1 MAVVIK
7 VKKSE
12 TALSKPT
19 ASDIAVGEVALNAKD
34 QRIFVRDAN
43 GDIITVGEAGGIRH
57 ESSAVT
63 FTVTVATKDATHRYN
78 GSGSS
83 SGYKIDG
90 SFSPTLILA
99 PGNTYKFDQA
109 DSSNSGH
116 PLLFYYESAKTTA
129 YSTGVT
135 TSGTPGSSGAYTQIV
150 VSDSTPLVLH
160 YQCSSHGLM
169 GNQIVTNTRN
179 YTGVDTDDI
188 SEGSSNLYFTNARAD
203 ARITNALKDED
214 NMASNSATHVASQQ
228 SVKAYVDAQVA
239 TKDNSDE
246 ITEGSTN
253 LYFTN
258 ARADARITNA
268 LVDEDNMASDSAT
281 KVPSQQSVKA
291 YVDASAGG
299 SLTVQEEGSSLST
312 AATTLNFVGSG
323 VTASGTG
330 ATKTITVSGGG
341 GSSTGNTTDITQS
354 SHGLAAKDAIR
365 HNGSSWVKAQA
376 DDNSTLALGI
386 VTAVADSNNFTVA
399 QAGRFTISSHGL
411 TVGQWY
417 YLSSSSAG
425 GLTATEPDIS
435 QPIVYVES
443 ASVIFVYPYRPTNLV
458 LDGSSSVTPGDNTVT
473 SAKIVDGTIVTADLA
488 DDAIT
493 SAKIADDAIT
503 SALIADDAITSAL
516 IADDAVTSALIA
528 DNTITVGNMAAGT
541 LKTPTSEGI
550 AIGTNALIDGSLSGN
565 HNLAIGVEALKETEG
580 GTHNI
585 SIGNYSL
592 KTNTSGSSNIA
603 IGAYTLEDSV
613 SGNYNT
619 CIGHNNERDLTAATG
634 NSLVGAFVAY
644 EATTAEYNLGMGY
657 QSLYNLTTANYNTAL
672 GVQSM
677 YLNETGAYNT
687 GCGNYALY
695 SVTGS
700 YNSAFGYSA
709 MNYNTTGTYNTACGI
724 QSGFTNTTGYN
735 NTAIGALAGYTAD
748 GGYMNTYV
756 GTNAGYAVTTADY
769 SLMLGYNSGRTDS
782 PSGNVTTADGILC
795 LGNNSISA
803 FYCADTSISS
813 SDERDK
819 AEITNFTHGLSWV
832 KKMRPV
838 TYKWDKRSWY
848 LGEDEED
855 ITAVTRDGSKKKDK
869 VNIGLIAQEVLAIEQ
884 ADSFSS
890 SKDNMLV
897 VNLNED
903 DTGYGIKYER
913 IVPILINAIKELETR
928 LATLEAG

>member
-1 MAVVIK
+1 MPVVIK

-109 DSSNSGH
+109 DSSNSTH

-150 VSDSTPLVLH
+150 VADATPLVLH
-160 YQCSSHGLM
+160 YQCSSHSLM

-268 LVDEDNMASDSAT
+268 LLDEDNMASDSAT

-291 YVDASAGG
+291 YVDASAGS

-425 GLTATEPDIS
+425 GLTATEPAIS

-443 ASVIFVYPYRPTNLV
+443 ASVIFVYPYRPTNLL
-458 LDGSSSVTPGDNTVT
+458 LDGSSGVTPGDNTVT

-488 DDAIT
+488 DDAVT

-503 SALIADDAITSAL
+503 SALIADDAVVQAA
-516 IADDAVTSALIA
+516 IADDAVNEARLQVSNSPTNGYFLSAQSG
-528 DNTITVGNMAAGT
+528 NTGGLTWAAVGGAYSDWT
-541 LKTPTSEGI
+541 ILTTTPTTLAAKGQYVCNDTTARTHTLPSGSAGDSI
-550 AIGTNALIDGSLSGN
+550 TICNAGSATVTLGRTSSQKINSAAEDGSLPQ
-565 HNLAIGVEALKETEG
+565 
-580 GTHNI
+580 
-585 SIGNYSL
+585 
-592 KTNTSGSSNIA
+592 
-603 IGAYTLEDSV
+603 
-613 SGNYNT
+613 
-619 CIGHNNERDLTAATG
+619 G
-634 NSLVGAFVAY
+634 NSVQLVYVD
-644 EATTAEYNLGMGY
+644 
-657 QSLYNLTTANYNTAL
+657 
-672 GVQSM
+672 
-677 YLNETGAYNT
+677 
-687 GCGNYALY
+687 
-695 SVTGS
+695 
-700 YNSAFGYSA
+700 
-709 MNYNTTGTYNTACGI
+709 GT
-724 QSGFTNTTGYN
+724 
-735 NTAIGALAGYTAD
+735 IGW
-748 GGYMNTYV
+748 
-756 GTNAGYAVTTADY
+756 
-769 SLMLGYNSGRTDS
+769 
-782 PSGNVTTADGILC
+782 
-795 LGNNSISA
+795 
-803 FYCADTSISS
+803 F
-813 SDERDK
+813 
-819 AEITNFTHGLSWV
+819 EI
-832 KKMRPV
+832 
-838 TYKWDKRSWY
+838 
-848 LGEDEED
+848 
-855 ITAVTRDGSKKKDK
+855 
-869 VNIGLIAQEVLAIEQ
+869 
-884 ADSFSS
+884 
-890 SKDNMLV
+890 
-897 VNLNED
+897 
-903 DTGYGIKYER
+903 
-913 IVPILINAIKELETR
+913 
-928 LATLEAG
+928 

>member
-1 MAVVIK
+1 MPVVIK

-34 QRIFVRDAN
+34 QRIFVRDSN

-63 FTVTVATKDATHRYN
+63 FKVTVATKDATHRYN

-99 PGNTYKFDQA
+99 PGNTYKFDQG
-109 DSSNSGH
+109 DSSNSSH

-160 YQCSSHGLM
+160 YQCSSHSLM

-253 LYFTN
+253 LYYTN
-258 ARADARITNA
+258 AR
-268 LVDEDNMASDSAT
+268 VDTHLN
-281 KVPSQQSVKA
+281 QS
-291 YVDASAGG
+291 SAGSG
-299 SLTVQEEGSSLST
+299 QILGWNGSDYAWVNDSSGSSLTVQEEGSSLST

-341 GSSTGNTTDITQS
+341 SSTGNTTDVTQS
-354 SHGLAAKDAIR
+354 SHGFAAKDAIR

-386 VTAVADSNNFTVA
+386 VTAVADSNNFTIA

-417 YLSSSSAG
+417 YVSSSSAG
-425 GLTATEPDIS
+425 ALTATEPDIS

-443 ASVIFVYPYRPTNLV
+443 ASVIFVYPYRPTNIL
-458 LDGSSSVTPGDNTVT
+458 LDGSSGVTPGDNTVT

-488 DDAIT
+488 DDAVT
-493 SAKIADDAIT
+493 SAKIADDAVGADQIAALTTIDINGGSIDGAVIGANSAAAGTFTTVTDSDGLLRNIPQSGSAKTSSYTLVAGDAGNFIEVGASGSIT
-503 SALIADDAITSAL
+503 IPNNVMSAG
-516 IADDAVTSALIA
+516 DAVTLF
-528 DNTITVGNMAAGT
+528 N
-541 LKTPTSEGI
+541 
-550 AIGTNALIDGSLSGN
+550 
-565 HNLAIGVEALKETEG
+565 
-580 GTHNI
+580 
-585 SIGNYSL
+585 
-592 KTNTSGSSNIA
+592 
-603 IGAYTLEDSV
+603 
-613 SGNYNT
+613 
-619 CIGHNNERDLTAATG
+619 
-634 NSLVGAFVAY
+634 
-644 EATTAEYNLGMGY
+644 
-657 QSLYNLTTANYNTAL
+657 
-672 GVQSM
+672 
-677 YLNETGAYNT
+677 
-687 GCGNYALY
+687 
-695 SVTGS
+695 
-700 YNSAFGYSA
+700 
-709 MNYNTTGTYNTACGI
+709 NTTGNVTVTCSITTAYKAG
-724 QSGFTNTTGYN
+724 TNT
-735 NTAIGALAGYTAD
+735 D
-748 GGYMNTYV
+748 QSS
-756 GTNAGYAVTTADY
+756 VT
-769 SLMLGYNSGRTDS
+769 
-782 PSGNVTTADGILC
+782 
-795 LGNNSISA
+795 
-803 FYCADTSISS
+803 
-813 SDERDK
+813 
-819 AEITNFTHGLSWV
+819 
-832 KKMRPV
+832 
-838 TYKWDKRSWY
+838 
-848 LGEDEED
+848 
-855 ITAVTRDGSKKKDK
+855 
-869 VNIGLIAQEVLAIEQ
+869 
-884 ADSFSS
+884 
-890 SKDNMLV
+890 
-897 VNLNED
+897 
-903 DTGYGIKYER
+903 
-913 IVPILINAIKELETR
+913 LETR
-928 LATLEAG
+928 GLATILFISQSTCVISGNLS

>member
-1 MAVVIK
+1 MPVVIK

-150 VSDSTPLVLH
+150 VSDATPLVLH

-268 LVDEDNMASDSAT
+268 LVDEDNMASNSAT

-291 YVDASAGG
+291 YVDASGG
-299 SLTVQEEGSSLST
+299 SSLTVQEEGSSLST
-312 AATTLNFVGSG
+312 AATTLNFVGPG

-330 ATKTITVSGGG
+330 ATKTITVSCGG

-354 SHGLAAKDAIR
+354 SHGLAA
-365 HNGSSWVKAQA
+365 
-376 DDNSTLALGI
+376 
-386 VTAVADSNNFTVA
+386 
-399 QAGRFTISSHGL
+399 
-411 TVGQWY
+411 
-417 YLSSSSAG
+417 
-425 GLTATEPDIS
+425 
-435 QPIVYVES
+435 
-443 ASVIFVYPYRPTNLV
+443 
-458 LDGSSSVTPGDNTVT
+458 
-473 SAKIVDGTIVTADLA
+473 
-488 DDAIT
+488 
-493 SAKIADDAIT
+493 
-503 SALIADDAITSAL
+503 
-516 IADDAVTSALIA
+516 
-528 DNTITVGNMAAGT
+528 
-541 LKTPTSEGI
+541 
-550 AIGTNALIDGSLSGN
+550 
-565 HNLAIGVEALKETEG
+565 
-580 GTHNI
+580 
-585 SIGNYSL
+585 
-592 KTNTSGSSNIA
+592 
-603 IGAYTLEDSV
+603 
-613 SGNYNT
+613 
-619 CIGHNNERDLTAATG
+619 
-634 NSLVGAFVAY
+634 
-644 EATTAEYNLGMGY
+644 
-657 QSLYNLTTANYNTAL
+657 
-672 GVQSM
+672 
-677 YLNETGAYNT
+677 
-687 GCGNYALY
+687 
-695 SVTGS
+695 
-700 YNSAFGYSA
+700 
-709 MNYNTTGTYNTACGI
+709 
-724 QSGFTNTTGYN
+724 
-735 NTAIGALAGYTAD
+735 
-748 GGYMNTYV
+748 
-756 GTNAGYAVTTADY
+756 
-769 SLMLGYNSGRTDS
+769 
-782 PSGNVTTADGILC
+782 
-795 LGNNSISA
+795 
-803 FYCADTSISS
+803 
-813 SDERDK
+813 
-819 AEITNFTHGLSWV
+819 
-832 KKMRPV
+832 
-838 TYKWDKRSWY
+838 
-848 LGEDEED
+848 
-855 ITAVTRDGSKKKDK
+855 
-869 VNIGLIAQEVLAIEQ
+869 
-884 ADSFSS
+884 
-890 SKDNMLV
+890 
-897 VNLNED
+897 
-903 DTGYGIKYER
+903 
-913 IVPILINAIKELETR
+913 
-928 LATLEAG
+928 